1 MKFHHLV
8 SGFIRSHILH
18 QAVEQEIYQQWM
30 IEEFGRHGYRLS
42 PRTRRQL
49 HP

>member
-18 QAVEQEIYQQWM
+18 QAVEQEIYRQWM
-30 IEEFGRHGYRLS
+30 IEELGWHRHRLS
-42 PRTRRQL
+42 PGTRRQL